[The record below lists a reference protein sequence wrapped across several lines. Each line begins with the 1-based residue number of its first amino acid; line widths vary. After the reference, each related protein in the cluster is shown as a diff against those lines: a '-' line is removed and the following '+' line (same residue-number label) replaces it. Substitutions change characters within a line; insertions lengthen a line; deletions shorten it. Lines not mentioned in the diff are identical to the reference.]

1 MTSVI
6 LPSTPSCRS
15 AHPSQVS
22 FGSTLTPFLGGP
34 SQRINRLGTRWS
46 WQFSMPP
53 MRADVARVW
62 IQALARAE
70 ELGAVMAIPQDIDVG
85 DPGAPLVSAVVA
97 GGLLLPMKGMTAGYP
112 IRAGQYVS
120 IIHGGR
126 RYLHVFTED
135 MTVGVG
141 GTVMAP
147 IWPMLRT
154 SLSVND
160 VAEIAAPKVEGWL
173 DGRFEYDI
181 LTGPW
186 AQLPDF
192 IIAEAA

>member
-1 MTSVI
+1 MASVM
-6 LPSTPSCRS
+6 LPSTPACRA

-53 MRADVARVW
+53 MQADVARVW

-70 ELGAVMAIPQDIDVG
+70 ENGAIMAVPQDIDVG

-97 GGLLLPMKGMTAGYP
+97 GGLSLPLKGMTAGYP
-112 IRAGQYVS
+112 IRAGQYAS
-120 IIHGGR
+120 IIHAGR
-126 RYLHVFTED
+126 RYLHLFTED
-135 MTVGVG
+135 VTVGAG
-141 GTVMAP
+141 GTTTAAV
-147 IWPMLRT
+147 WPMIRT
-154 SLSVND
+154 SLAIND
-160 VAEIAAPKVEGWL
+160 VVEIAAPKVEGWL
-173 DGRFEYDI
+173 DGKFEYDI

-192 IIAEAA
+192 AIVEAA